1 MSDFKIV
8 ENKRYLLIDE
18 DGDMYA
24 EIRFPSSFSE
34 SNVEHALEAMTWAT
48 STKWIEVDNTQG
60 DK

>member
-34 SNVEHALEAMTWAT
+34 SNVEHALEAMAWAT
-48 STKWIEVDNTQG
+48 STKWIEA
-60 DK
+60 